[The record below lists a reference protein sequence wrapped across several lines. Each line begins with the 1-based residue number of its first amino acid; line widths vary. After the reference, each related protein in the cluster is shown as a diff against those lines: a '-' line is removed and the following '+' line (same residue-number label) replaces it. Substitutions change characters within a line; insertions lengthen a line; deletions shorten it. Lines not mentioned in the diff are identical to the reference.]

1 MYRTQLQI
9 IHRPFLSGNDIFIR
23 REQQLI
29 AELSMAYKALKA
41 ARGGRGSRD
50 TARMME
56 KMGVK
61 MNELPEVS
69 QVIIKTSTKDI
80 VIDSPTVTMVTVQ
93 GQAMYQIAGGD
104 ATETSQTSIT
114 PTEISPSDADI
125 QLVAQQTGKSL
136 DESRK
141 ALVEAS
147 GDLARAILNLKGQQN

>member
-1 MYRTQLQI
+1 M
-9 IHRPFLSGNDIFIR
+9 R
-23 REQQLI
+23 REQHLRV
-29 AELSMAYKALKA
+29 EPRMAYKALKA

-104 ATETSQTSIT
+104 ATETSQTSA
-114 PTEISPSDADI
+114 PASPPDADV

-136 DESRK
+136 EESKK
-141 ALVEAS
+141 ALIEAG
-147 GDLARAILNLKGQQN
+147 GDLARAILILKGQQS